1 MACLRDLLICV
12 VWCAQAQRGVS
23 SVDPPRRG
31 RLAHD
36 LRGEGQQCS
45 VDCTSWSPGSSP
57 VRGGR
62 SDDCGGPEMHAT
74 REESRER
81 YLSSVAARL
90 TVIDYPDATL
100 LWIYCQR
107 HSRRLNDNDPDKQL
121 QSLFAARTQRMS
133 AGNDSEG
140 DMLNALP
147 QVSAS
152 NSLYVHTEDCT
163 CSRVVFMSIYD
174 CKEEIIDENLSI
186 TSLALVVEKSALMES
201 EAEVRSLK
209 LPTPD
214 NYHKYFNFL

>member
-1 MACLRDLLICV
+1 MYVAFAFLDFK
-12 VWCAQAQRGVS
+12 
-23 SVDPPRRG
+23 
-31 RLAHD
+31 
-36 LRGEGQQCS
+36 
-45 VDCTSWSPGSSP
+45 
-57 VRGGR
+57 
-62 SDDCGGPEMHAT
+62 
-74 REESRER
+74 

-152 NSLYVHTEDCT
+152 NSLYVHTEVTRSEPIRWFKIC
-163 CSRVVFMSIYD
+163 CRVYT
-174 CKEEIIDENLSI
+174 L
-186 TSLALVVEKSALMES
+186 
-201 EAEVRSLK
+201 
-209 LPTPD
+209 
-214 NYHKYFNFL
+214 